1 LEAKRSRYNARMS
14 LTAEQLRHA
23 LDQVAELEPRV
34 ADALARAGY
43 PEPRG
48 RARGAGTM
56 MRAIVGQQVSV
67 KAAASIWNKLEVAC
81 GGDMDDHAR
90 IAETPIDVL
99 RAAGLSGQK
108 ASYVQ
113 GLAQTIATGGI
124 DFHALPA
131 DDEAAITALTSIR
144 GIGRW
149 SAEIYLLFAEGRPD
163 VFPAGDLAVQI
174 ELGKILGLDK
184 RPTEKATRSLAEPWR
199 PHRGALAIFLWHHY
213 SIDALA

>member
-1 LEAKRSRYNARMS
+1 MS
-14 LTAEQLRHA
+14 LTAEQLRTS
-23 LDQVAELEPRV
+23 LDHLAAIEP
-34 ADALARAGY
+34 ALAAALAGAGY

-48 RARGAGTM
+48 RARGAATM

-67 KAAASIWNKLEVAC
+67 KAAASVWNKLEATC

-99 RAAGLSGQK
+99 RSAGLSGQK
-108 ASYVQ
+108 ASYVHA
-113 GLAQTIATGGI
+113 LAAAIASGAL
-124 DFHALPA
+124 DLAALPA
-131 DDEAAITALTSIR
+131 DDEAAILALTAVK

-174 ELGKILGLDK
+174 QLGLMLGLEK
-184 RPTEKATRSLAEPWR
+184 RPSEKLTRELAEGWR
-199 PHRGALAIFLWHHY
+199 PHRGAIAVFLWHHY
-213 SIDALA
+213 MIVAL

>member
-1 LEAKRSRYNARMS
+1 MS

-23 LDQVAELEPRV
+23 LDRVAGLEPRV
-34 ADALARAGY
+34 AAALAHAGY

-67 KAAASIWNKLEVAC
+67 KAAASIWNKLEIAC

-90 IAETPIDVL
+90 IAEIPIDVL

-108 ASYVQ
+108 AGYVQ

-124 DFHALPA
+124 DFHNLPA
-131 DDEAAITALTSIR
+131 DDEAAIVALTNIK

-174 ELGKILGLDK
+174 QLGLMLGLEK
-184 RPTEKATRSLAEPWR
+184 RPSEKLTRQLAEAWR
-199 PHRGALAIFLWHHY
+199 PHRGAMAVFLWHHY
-213 SIDALA
+213 TIVPL